1 MIERLFSK
9 DNSSALKGVAILF
22 MVFAHLFSRT
32 EFCNLSNPL
41 LYIKGEPVIHYMIF
55 AMNPVDFFY
64 GIKWLWTLFYF

>member
-1 MIERLFSK
+1 MNERLFSK

-55 AMNPVDFFY
+55 AMNPVDF
-64 GIKWLWTLFYF
+64 LVLPLNA

>member
-1 MIERLFSK
+1 MNERLFSK

-41 LYIKGEPVIHYMIF
+41 LYKGRASDSLY
-55 AMNPVDFFY
+55 DFCNESC
-64 GIKWLWTLFYF
+64 